1 MEGLFFIGL
10 IKKFFATREG
20 VERRGETCANIILE
34 MMQRFKYQI
43 YDHLPRAVAPPLVA
57 TQGNRAEE
65 EEQM

>member
-1 MEGLFFIGL
+1 
-10 IKKFFATREG
+10 
-20 VERRGETCANIILE
+20 

-65 EEQM
+65 EEQMENMLQVLKDVETFF